1 MNILKG
7 APPLNSQKEY
17 RPAVITGA
25 TYNSHI
31 FAQKDFHMARQFF
44 VRRVCR
50 YGLSAIDAFT
60 MIKQVKNVSGNNEK
74 LWVSDL
80 VELKLYIKLMDLDRD
95 WAIENMYDED
105 VELK

>member
-60 MIKQVKNVSGNNEK
+60 MVKQVKNVSGNNEK

-80 VELKLYIKLMDLDRD
+80 VEPKRFIKLRDLDCD
-95 WAIENMYDED
+95 WAIENMYDEN
-105 VELK
+105 VKIK

>member
-1 MNILKG
+1 M
-7 APPLNSQKEY
+7 NSQKEY
-17 RPAVITGA
+17 RPVVITGV

-60 MIKQVKNVSGNNEK
+60 MVKQVKNVSGNNEK
-74 LWVSDL
+74 LWLSDF
-80 VELKLYIKLMDLDRD
+80 VEPKRFIKLRDLDCD
-95 WAIENMYDED
+95 WAIENMYDENI
-105 VELK
+105 KIK